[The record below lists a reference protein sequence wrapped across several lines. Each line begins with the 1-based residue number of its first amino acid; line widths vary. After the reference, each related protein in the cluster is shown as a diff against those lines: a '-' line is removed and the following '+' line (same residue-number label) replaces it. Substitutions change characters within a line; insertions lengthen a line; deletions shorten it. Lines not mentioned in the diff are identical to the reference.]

1 MYVIQLAPED
11 RPNAQILYWWILPL
25 ILALKELLA
34 LKAFALYLSGLART
48 EKKTFIWTMLG
59 NTLQS
64 TNNRSLCS
72 FQKFRIFYKAI
83 RRFYFN

>member
-48 EKKTFIWTMLG
+48 E
-59 NTLQS
+59 
-64 TNNRSLCS
+64 
-72 FQKFRIFYKAI
+72 
-83 RRFYFN
+83 